1 LPEMAICQVVLLQPS
16 IDFHASDA
24 AIVSSRL
31 PSPRIA
37 VARKLRIKQQIP
49 NSRYTRGGLHGSFDN
64 SNCPAA
70 QHYLGLQ
77 GTYRPEGEAAHSLTP
92 ATTLSA
98 RMEPATVEAAGCS
111 ATLSLSPPPQ
121 SFPIQSD
128 LQSTADAASNAPLA
142 ALALGLVNGS
152 NLPFAGTNC
161 LHSGCRTRL
170 TLLAAEDPRLSAT
183 PSSAGGAVS

>member
-1 LPEMAICQVVLLQPS
+1 MLKPSGCDGGGVLPERAICQVVLLQPS

-77 GTYRPEGEAAHSLTP
+77 GTYRPEGDAAHSLTP
-92 ATTLSA
+92 TTTLFP

-111 ATLSLSPPPQ
+111 ATLSLSPPPKLPN
-121 SFPIQSD
+121 PIRPAVDGRRRVQCSI
-128 LQSTADAASNAPLA
+128 
-142 ALALGLVNGS
+142 
-152 NLPFAGTNC
+152 
-161 LHSGCRTRL
+161 GC
-170 TLLAAEDPRLSAT
+170 PR
-183 PSSAGGAVS
+183 P